1 MCYQNKCLHV
11 FTSWMKQDEQVK
23 EVNFFS
29 TWGKQKKQ
37 YYKIN

>member
-11 FTSWMKQDEQVK
+11 FTSWMQQDEQVK